1 VFYTAAESFR
11 SMSSPAGCCPPG
23 DATAQLLE
31 MDTAL
36 AVSSMDM
43 SKTMLKLWALQGYD
57 EESRQGFVPLLRGS
71 KKKSLQPDKYGDVLL
86 HCHSPS
92 HVFQ

>member
-1 VFYTAAESFR
+1 
-11 SMSSPAGCCPPG
+11 MSSPAGCCRPG

-57 EESRQGFVPLLRGS
+57 VESRQGFVPLLRGS
-71 KKKSLQPDKYGDVLL
+71 KK
-86 HCHSPS
+86 
-92 HVFQ
+92 

>member
-11 SMSSPAGCCPPG
+11 SMSSPAGCCRPG

-71 KKKSLQPDKYGDVLL
+71 KKKIPAA
-86 HCHSPS
+86 
-92 HVFQ
+92 